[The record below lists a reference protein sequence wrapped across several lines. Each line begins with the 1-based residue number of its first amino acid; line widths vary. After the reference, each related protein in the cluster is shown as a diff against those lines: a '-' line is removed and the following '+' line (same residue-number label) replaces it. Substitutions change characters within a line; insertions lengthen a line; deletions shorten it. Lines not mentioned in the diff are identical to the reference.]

1 MNILEAIIYIKDRIL
16 IKSDVFF
23 YEKNTDLIIMVE
35 FKILDYQ
42 TYNRRITQ
50 CELEKMPIEYFLDCI
65 VGTVNRYIKEA
76 QNC

>member
-1 MNILEAIIYIKDRIL
+1 MNIPESEEYIKDRIS
-16 IKSDVFF
+16 ITTDVFF
-23 YEKNTDLIIMVE
+23 FEEGTDLVVRVE
-35 FKILDYQ
+35 FKLLCYH

-65 VGTVNRYIKEA
+65 VGDVNRYTKEA